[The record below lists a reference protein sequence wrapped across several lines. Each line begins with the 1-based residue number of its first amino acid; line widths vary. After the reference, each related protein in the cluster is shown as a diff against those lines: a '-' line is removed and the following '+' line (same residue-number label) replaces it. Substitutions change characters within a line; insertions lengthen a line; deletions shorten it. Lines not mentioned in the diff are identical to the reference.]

1 MKKQYIKPSMYE
13 EAQDCM
19 QLLSGSV
26 TSTNGI
32 GYGGVDNGGTKDPS
46 SRSFDYGWEDDEEE

>member
-1 MKKQYIKPSMYE
+1 MYE
-13 EAQDCM
+13 EMQDCM

-32 GYGGVDNGGTKDPS
+32 GYGGVDDDGTLDPS
-46 SRSFDYGWEDDEEE
+46 SRSFGYGWDDEEE